1 MANENLVE
9 IYKAELIRALDEH
22 IEQGILTETD
32 EVTAYRGYVNAITS
46 DTSNPNVDPKLFTW
60 PKKPYAFE
68 VAKSCDPEYID
79 GVRVDDRDAFHCK
92 NRDYIK
98 YPYKT
103 LDTDPVHPLYGER
116 E

>member
-1 MANENLVE
+1 MAEENVIQL
-9 IYKAELIRALDEH
+9 YKAELIRALDEH
-22 IEQGILTETD
+22 IKQGILTETD

-46 DTSNPNVDPKLFTW
+46 NAPDPKLVTW
-60 PKKPYAFE
+60 PKKPYPFE
-68 VAKSCDPEYID
+68 VTKSCEPEYVD

-103 LDTDPVHPLYGER
+103 LDTDPKDLYGE
-116 E
+116 